1 MTTSDPTA
9 PGGLGQR
16 GEPTSAYVWVWLPG
30 ATEAVV
36 AGRLDAVGAA
46 FMFTYGRSYR
56 DRPGAIPLYLPEL
69 PLQPGR
75 IRPLHDLPVAGCLAD
90 AGPDAWG
97 RRVILARHFGRITPS
112 SDTGDLGLL
121 TYLLESGSDRI
132 GALDFQTSAS
142 TYTPRTASATLEE
155 LQTAAERLERGE
167 PLSPALDAALLRGTS
182 IGGAR
187 PKALVDDG
195 DRHLIAK
202 FSSITDPYPVVKA
215 EGVAMDLARR
225 VGLDVAASEVT
236 SSLRKDV
243 LLVERFDR
251 TRVPGERRQLVSALT
266 ILGLHELT
274 GRYATYPD
282 LADQIRAR
290 FTEPAATL
298 RELFSRIVFNIA
310 IGNTDDHARNHA
322 AFWDGAT
329 LTLTP
334 GYDLCP
340 QPRSGQ
346 EAAQAMA
353 IGRQGERRSQFRVCL
368 DAADVY
374 QLTRAE
380 ASEIVER
387 QVAVINE
394 EWDDAADAARLTTLE
409 RRLLWRRQIL
419 NPFVDYDS

>member
-1 MTTSDPTA
+1 
-9 PGGLGQR
+9 
-16 GEPTSAYVWVWLPG
+16 
-30 ATEAVV
+30 
-36 AGRLDAVGAA
+36 
-46 FMFTYGRSYR
+46 
-56 DRPGAIPLYLPEL
+56 
-69 PLQPGR
+69 
-75 IRPLHDLPVAGCLAD
+75 
-90 AGPDAWG
+90 
-97 RRVILARHFGRITPS
+97 
-112 SDTGDLGLL
+112 
-121 TYLLESGSDRI
+121 
-132 GALDFQTSAS
+132 
-142 TYTPRTASATLEE
+142 
-155 LQTAAERLERGE
+155 
-167 PLSPALDAALLRGTS
+167 
-182 IGGAR
+182 
-187 PKALVDDG
+187 
-195 DRHLIAK
+195 
-202 FSSITDPYPVVKA
+202 
-215 EGVAMDLARR
+215 MDLARR

-298 RELFSRIVFNIA
+298 RELFSRIVFSIA

-329 LTLTP
+329 LALTP

-353 IGRQGERRSQFRVCL
+353 IGRQGEGRSQFRVCL